1 MEEGAGGRRV
11 GLPTSRTPL
20 FSLLPAHPHHPTLSE
35 TSALEE
41 VLLSALRDKR
51 RAILELEAQAKTV
64 KAALARENR
73 QFERLQFALKTA
85 ASDGAMSRSMAKLR
99 ARDQERIKELEA
111 RLAETGGE

>member
-1 MEEGAGGRRV
+1 M
-11 GLPTSRTPL
+11 
-20 FSLLPAHPHHPTLSE
+20 
-35 TSALEE
+35 
-41 VLLSALRDKR
+41 LLSALRDKR